1 VAESLAP
8 TEIRALARLLGEMNY
23 YELLHLRRDA
33 GSADVK
39 RAYHATT
46 RVFHPDANRALEPEL
61 QEAVR
66 QIAMRVSEAY
76 SVLRDPRRRRA
87 YDMRLSEDGRIRMQ
101 LAEASNEA
109 GRRDASERGGRT
121 REGQRFYKM
130 AMADLKRHDYAA
142 AARNLQTALTFEPD
156 NALFREQLA
165 AARSNAKGV

>member
-1 VAESLAP
+1 VAEPLAP

-23 YELLHLRRDA
+23 YELLHLRPDA

-46 RVFHPDANRALEPEL
+46 RVFHPDANRTLEPEL

-66 QIAMRVSEAY
+66 RIAMRVSEAY

-130 AMADLKRHDYAA
+130 ALADLKRHDYAA
-142 AARNLQTALTFEPD
+142 AARNLQTALTFEPE

>member
-1 VAESLAP
+1 M
-8 TEIRALARLLGEMNY
+8 TY

-33 GSADVK
+33 GSVDVK

-46 RVFHPDANRALEPEL
+46 RLFHPDVNRGLEPEL

-66 QIAMRVSEAY
+66 RIAMRVSEAY

-87 YDMRLSEDGRIRMQ
+87 YDLRLSEDGRIRMQ

-130 AMADLKRHDYAA
+130 ALADLKRHDYAA

-156 NALFREQLA
+156 NALFREQLT
-165 AARSNAKGV
+165 AARSKGA